1 MASRTSHLVNPEKGV
16 LLYENSGT
24 KTEIVSVHAVSHDNT
39 QNPAFSYGLDT
50 NNSRPL
56 NFEKSLYNLS
66 VGTFSS
72 NSTIV
77 DMDSRHGG
85 KSTVYS
91 RASTGSLMG
100 NYSAN
105 FATGGNWEYLFL
117 NVDPWMTVKP
127 SEYGNPSDNVMSLV
141 TMQNNSYV
149 QLYDNLLTARAGAA
163 TEDVWHNYF
172 KPSQSVSGYNTR
184 VSMSYYNRGMACDQ
198 YTNTFMGYN
207 SNAYMSFGHLW
218 GGAGNSPGQDTRT
231 SDSLIYQ
238 IFGTSYNVASYEQQ
252 IAHSPQ
258 IYADGG
264 VYVINHRRYNDQ
276 SNSYVVII
284 PIRYY
289 FGELPTDKTS
299 LNAGSN
305 AAYQAGANYNNPISN
320 NGSYSSYFYTPAQA
334 YQWHKYNKATDKYYF
349 CFKHA
354 SDPDFAGIY
363 EWDWKDMTRSTQN
376 HGAMAQLTGNG
387 PSSGNPKTFANG
399 SWTKV
404 SDYPLVN
411 TNEFM
416 HPPYKVGANLWVS
429 QTAASGSYYSTDLK
443 TWQTAENY
451 FSGVNSLYVVSNQG
465 AKGEKFYGKS
475 STNSVVRPVSG
486 FADVPKSGLLENATP
501 VGNYSRTGIILNPG
515 DCIYSENADLQTA
528 LSVTVN
534 AVDV

>member
-16 LLYENSGT
+16 LLYENAGT

-39 QNPAFSYGLDT
+39 QNPAFSYALDT

-56 NFEKSLYNLS
+56 NFEKNLYNLS
-66 VGTFSS
+66 GSIGT
-72 NSTIV
+72 STTLV
-77 DMDSRHGG
+77 DLDTRHNG

-91 RASTGSLMG
+91 RADTGSLMG
-100 NYSAN
+100 DRGSN
-105 FATGGNWEYLFL
+105 FASGGNWEYLFL

-141 TMQNNSYV
+141 TMQSSNYV
-149 QLYDNLLTARAGAA
+149 HYYDNLLTARAGAA
-163 TEDVWHNYF
+163 TEDAWHNYF
-172 KPSQSVSGYNTR
+172 KPNQDVPGYNTR
-184 VSMSYYNRGMACDQ
+184 IGMSYYNRGMACDQ

-207 SNAYMSFGHLW
+207 SNAYMSFGHFW
-218 GGAGNSPGQDTRT
+218 GGSSASPGQDARS
-231 SDSLIYQ
+231 SDSVIYQ
-238 IFGTSYNVASYEQQ
+238 IFGTSYNVASYEEQN
-252 IAHSPQ
+252 AKSPQ

-264 VYVINHRRYNDQ
+264 VYVINHRRYNDP
-276 SNSYVVII
+276 SNSYVIII

-289 FGELPTDKTS
+289 FGELPSDKTS
-299 LNAGSN
+299 LVRNSN
-305 AAYQAGANYNNPISN
+305 AAYTAGASYNMPISN
-320 NGSYSSYFYTPAQA
+320 SSAYNSYFYTPAQA

-354 SDPDFAGIY
+354 SDADYAGIY
-363 EWDWKDMTRSTQN
+363 EWDWKDMTRGTQTY
-376 HGAMAQLTGNG
+376 GAMSELTGNG
-387 PSSGNPKTFANG
+387 PSSGNPKTFSNG

-404 SDYPLVN
+404 GDYPLTN

-416 HPPYKVGANLWVS
+416 YPPYKVGANLWIS

-443 TWQTAENY
+443 TWQSATNY
-451 FSGVNSLYVVSNQG
+451 FSNVNSLYVVSNQG
-465 AKGEKFYGKS
+465 ANGEKFFGKGGTS
-475 STNSVVRPVSG
+475 AVVRPVSG
-486 FADVPKSGLLENATP
+486 FSDVPKSGLLENATP